1 MRTAT
6 RVPLARR
13 NLFQERRRA
22 ALAVAGVAMALLL
35 VLVLQGIFDGAMRQ
49 VTAYIHTSEADLF
62 VSQQGVRTMHMS
74 ASALPPGIV
83 ERLRAERD
91 VAWAAPIRFAPNAFV
106 ESDKGRELSYVIGY
120 DGASGRGGPSRLTS
134 GRAPGPGE
142 ALLDRV
148 AAGRLGVGP
157 GDRIRAL
164 GASFTISGLSS
175 GGTSIINT
183 TAFIRG
189 EDFVRLRGPTV
200 SYVLVGGRPGIGPGE
215 LARRLQAALPD
226 ATVQTRAELAGQEAG
241 IVRDMSADVMR
252 IMSTIGFLI
261 ALAVVA
267 LTMFTATLAKLRE
280 YAVTKAIGAGPAWL
294 ARTVLAQAAW
304 AVGVALVL
312 AVGLAVA
319 VGAGVAAA
327 TPNLRLAIEPASVL
341 RTAMGALLVGGIG
354 SVLPLRRVTKV
365 DPASVFQEGMV
376 TPLSS
381 EDDSFSGR
389 LSGLKGKPCP
399 EDVRCSHQIGVPGV
413 PAGNTAEVPLAG
425 AVLPGDVPAGRAG
438 AGGVV
443 GFHRHDQ
450 ASGAFSLVRKDG
462 QEYPPTRVQDRA
474 VQARL
479 PGDTLARRVHGPGRG
494 AGHVANVQ
502 RLVRDQVVIAD
513 QGERGLVGVVEP
525 LPTDLAVQRGG
536 PLALL
541 VAPVGAALAAG
552 ETLLRAGQSRGR
564 GGEPPGIG
572 DLLAGRG
579 GQEARHPQVDAD
591 RRAGSGQWPGRHVV
605 AGQHDVPTTAFPLHT
620 DRLHLAFDRPVG
632 VDTHLSDALQGHAP
646 LVGQPPAAVP
656 VLGPGHSVEPA
667 PPLEPRVAGR
677 HARLEPPEERTEGAV
692 QSAQRGLLG
701 GERPAALS
709 GWVGSA
715 DVLQLGGLLG
725 VMDSNPAHPVGGAAV
740 LQRAIVKLPVVL
752 QHRRQR
758 PRLLG
763 SGAQQEL
770 EGAAHDRI
778 VAAGCDRPER
788 ERRWG
793 ADPPIA

>member
-49 VTAYIHTSEADLF
+49 VTAYIRTSEADLF

-91 VAWAAPIRFAPNAFV
+91 VAWAAPIRFAPNTFV
-106 ESDKGRELSYVIGY
+106 ESDNGRELSYVIGY
-120 DGASGRGGPSRLTS
+120 DTASGRGGPSRLTS

-142 ALLDRV
+142 ALLDPV

-280 YAVTKAIGAGPAWL
+280 YAVTKAI
-294 ARTVLAQAAW
+294 
-304 AVGVALVL
+304 
-312 AVGLAVA
+312 
-319 VGAGVAAA
+319 GAGVAAA

-513 QGERGLVGVVEP
+513 QGERG
-525 LPTDLAVQRGG
+525 
-536 PLALL
+536 
-541 VAPVGAALAAG
+541 
-552 ETLLRAGQSRGR
+552 
-564 GGEPPGIG
+564 
-572 DLLAGRG
+572 
-579 GQEARHPQVDAD
+579 
-591 RRAGSGQWPGRHVV
+591 
-605 AGQHDVPTTAFPLHT
+605 
-620 DRLHLAFDRPVG
+620 
-632 VDTHLSDALQGHAP
+632 
-646 LVGQPPAAVP
+646 
-656 VLGPGHSVEPA
+656 
-667 PPLEPRVAGR
+667 
-677 HARLEPPEERTEGAV
+677 
-692 QSAQRGLLG
+692 
-701 GERPAALS
+701 
-709 GWVGSA
+709 
-715 DVLQLGGLLG
+715 
-725 VMDSNPAHPVGGAAV
+725 
-740 LQRAIVKLPVVL
+740 
-752 QHRRQR
+752 
-758 PRLLG
+758 
-763 SGAQQEL
+763 
-770 EGAAHDRI
+770 
-778 VAAGCDRPER
+778 
-788 ERRWG
+788 
-793 ADPPIA
+793 